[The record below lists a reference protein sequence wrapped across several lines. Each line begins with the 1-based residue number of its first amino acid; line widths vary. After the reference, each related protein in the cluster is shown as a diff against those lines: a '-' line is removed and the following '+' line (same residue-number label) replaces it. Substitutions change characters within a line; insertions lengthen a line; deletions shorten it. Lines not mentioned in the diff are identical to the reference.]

1 MMKSLRAAIVWIV
14 VLLLLAVCAWAIVL
28 YLGWP
33 AWSMVAIVI
42 GVLGFYLLYR
52 FARRLIVDV
61 RSRSAIARPEKVA
74 RLRSEGMS
82 PQAVLRRRWKMAVNT
97 LRRSGLRRH
106 GNPLDVL
113 PWYLMIGR
121 SGAGKTTALTRS
133 RLSLPLQQVDRQGP
147 IQQTANADWWFF
159 DDAVVVDC
167 AGRYVESENS
177 REDREEWGVM
187 LDQLARYR
195 PNEGINGLVLVID
208 VRRLQNPDRDAL
220 AEEGRVLRE
229 RIEQLIRL
237 FDKRFPIYVL
247 VTQCDRVYGWE
258 DWSARLEPGVLDHA
272 MGYLVPHGE
281 TGGFVDRAFLRIGER
296 LGLLRL
302 QLAARAP
309 GATPAL
315 LMFPSELERLKAGLR
330 LFLEACFADHP
341 YLESPFL
348 RGLFFSS
355 GAQEGGAV
363 SALLPDLLPPVP
375 PHRPTHVGF
384 FLHDFFGRILP
395 TDRNASLPAALVNHW
410 RRATR
415 HLGLLAWVVLCIA
428 AALLMA
434 AAFEHNLTTVAMV
447 RETYPLDAR
456 FVGKLD
462 ADSETLD
469 RISDALA
476 VVDKRNDRWI
486 GEWMVATSELG
497 ELEERLQRSFVSNF
511 RQHVE
516 AGAYQTFQEVG
527 PRSKV
532 PAQELRAG
540 RIYNLVRV
548 IHHIQRRKGGGE
560 LSDLSA
566 MPGVLPVDPAGEV
579 GQQTVNRLSRLEVS
593 FIAWHPDDDG
603 FLDSRLASSQALLN
617 QQAYANHP
625 PLSWVLN
632 LPADALLGE
641 DVTLA
646 TFWQP
651 LSRAASGSLDRKG
664 GATAALSSPRVPVA
678 FTAAGQ
684 RAIESFLDD
693 MATAV
698 NDRPKFDR
706 ARAQFDAW
714 YKQQR
719 ASAWYQF
726 AAAFPSGEQLID
738 DEAAWRGALVRVA
751 NGQDP
756 YAQLIA
762 RLRQE
767 FEALPDDDELPHWL
781 LLARTIARLQTE
793 SRVTSL
799 LGNNQAASLFSSIN
813 AVGGRALQQAT
824 TSLPAGRGTVRR
836 DLALRKQ
843 LRAYDAG
850 LDAVMREAL
859 DGEGRALPLAAE
871 FHAYGVDPAV
881 KSSGLRI
888 AAGAMRDLKK
898 ESGFDEPESVVVWKL
913 ASGPLHLLLRYVE
926 QQASCALQKD
936 WESSVMWPLQSTTSM
951 TQIMDQLFGAQ
962 GTVWAFAD
970 GPAKPF
976 LRRDAA
982 RFSVVDTLGYSLPVT
997 PAFLPMLNGAANK
1010 RVGQL
1015 VGQQQLE
1022 AAQRKRQADAEK
1034 RQLEAS
1040 QALQAVE
1047 AQIADGKQKAE
1058 ALRAEQ
1064 FPLAITAQPTG
1075 VNPEATV
1082 KPYQTTL
1089 TLKCAAG
1096 AKVINNFNFPV
1107 SDQLVWSAAQCGQ
1120 ASLEIRIGDLTLN
1133 RRYAGPT
1140 GVIDFVNEFRDGS
1153 HDFGAVDFPNSRARL
1168 DALKVSRISVRYDL
1182 QGQDALLKAQAQ
1194 LLQIAREQEEKSAE
1208 KQRLTTE
1215 QLGQAQAL
1223 VDIRV
1228 PGAAGEPVMQVS
1240 VPPRIGACW
1249 SIESRTSSPQTLQ
1262 AMFDSL
1268 ISSPGTTSNTGS
1280 TPNRTTP

>member
-1 MMKSLRAAIVWIV
+1 MMMKFLRSVIVWVV

-33 AWSMVAIVI
+33 AWSMVAIVC
-42 GVLGFYLLYR
+42 GALGLYLLYR
-52 FARRLIVDV
+52 FLRRLFVAA
-61 RSRSAIARPEKVA
+61 RSRSAIAQPGKTA
-74 RLRSEGMS
+74 RLRTEAMS
-82 PQAVLRRRWKMAVNT
+82 PQAVLRRRWKTAVDT
-97 LRRSGLRRH
+97 LRRSGLRRS

-133 RLSLPLQQVDRQGP
+133 RLSLPLQQVDRLGP
-147 IQQTANADWWFF
+147 IQQTANCDWWFF

-167 AGRYVESENS
+167 AGRYVESEGS
-177 REDREEWGVM
+177 REDREEWSVV

-195 PNEGINGLVLVID
+195 PREGINGLVLAID
-208 VRRLQNPDRDAL
+208 VRRLQNPDRDGL

-247 VTQCDRVYGWE
+247 VTQCDHVYGWE

-272 MGYLVPHGE
+272 MGYLAPTGGGGE
-281 TGGFVDRAFLRIGER
+281 RGGFVDRAFGRIGER

-315 LMFPSELERLKAGLR
+315 LMFPSELEHLKAGLR

-363 SALLPDLLPPVP
+363 SALLPELLPPVP
-375 PHRPTHVGF
+375 AHRPTHVGL

-395 TDRNASLPAALVNHW
+395 TDRHASLPAALVNHW

-415 HLGLLAWVVLCIA
+415 HLGLLAWVVLCVA
-428 AALLMA
+428 AALLMT
-434 AAFEHNLTTVAMV
+434 AAFQHNLTTVAMV

-456 FVGKLD
+456 FVGRLD
-462 ADSETLD
+462 ADSETLE

-476 VVDKRNDRWI
+476 VVDKRNARWI

-497 ELEERLQRSFVSNF
+497 ELERRLQRSFVSNF

-516 AGAYQTFQEVG
+516 ARSYQTFQDVG
-527 PRSKV
+527 PNSKLL
-532 PAQELRAG
+532 PQEIRAG
-540 RIYNLVRV
+540 RVYNLVRH
-548 IHHIQRRKGGGE
+548 IHHIQGRMAGDSRSELGE
-560 LSDLSA
+560 
-566 MPGVLPVDPAGEV
+566 MPGLLAVDPAGDV
-579 GQQTVNRLSRLEVS
+579 KGQTIRRLGRLEVAY
-593 FIAWHPDDDG
+593 IAWHPDDDG
-603 FLDSRLASSQALLN
+603 FLEGRLASSQALLT
-617 QQAYANHP
+617 QQAYASHP
-625 PLSWVLN
+625 PLSWVLD

-651 LSRAASGSLDRKG
+651 LSRASSGALDARVK
-664 GATAALSSPRVPVA
+664 APAPAFAQVRVPVA

-684 RAIESFLDD
+684 RAIETFLDD

-698 NDRPKFDR
+698 SDRPKFEH
-706 ARAQFDAW
+706 ARAQFDGW

-719 ASAWYQF
+719 ANAWYQF
-726 AAAFPSGEQLID
+726 AAAFPSGEQLVAG
-738 DEAAWRGALVRVA
+738 EAPWRGALMRVA

-756 YAQLIA
+756 YTQLIA
-762 RLRQE
+762 RLGQE
-767 FEALPDDDELPHWL
+767 FEALSDDELPNWL
-781 LLARTIARLQTE
+781 LLARTLARLQAE
-793 SRVTSL
+793 SRVGPLLAGNEAVSL
-799 LGNNQAASLFSSIN
+799 ISSLN
-813 AVGGRALQQAT
+813 AVGGRALQQVS
-824 TSLPAGRGTVRR
+824 TSLPASRETVRR
-836 DLALRKQ
+836 DLALRKE
-843 LRAYDAG
+843 LRAYDAV
-850 LDAVMREAL
+850 LDAAMREAL
-859 DGEGRALPLAAE
+859 DGDGRALPLAAE

-881 KSSGLRI
+881 KSSALRT
-888 AAGAMRDLKK
+888 AAGAMRELKQD
-898 ESGFDEPESVVVWKL
+898 SGFDEPESAVVWRL

-936 WESSVMWPLQSTTSM
+936 WESSVMWPLQSATSM

-976 LRRDAA
+976 LRRDAT
-982 RFSVVDTLGYSLPVT
+982 RFGLVETLGYSLPVT
-997 PAFLPMLNGAANK
+997 PAFLPMLNGAVNK
-1010 RVGQL
+1010 RVEQL
-1015 VGQQQLE
+1015 VAQQQLE

-1034 RQLEAS
+1034 RQLESS
-1040 QALQAVE
+1040 QALQALDARSAE
-1047 AQIADGKQKAE
+1047 AKQKAE
-1058 ALRAEQ
+1058 ALRVAQ

-1075 VNPEATV
+1075 VNPEATA

-1089 TLKCAAG
+1089 ALQCAAG
-1096 AKVINNFNFPV
+1096 AKTINNFNFPV
-1107 SDQLVWSAAQCGQ
+1107 SDQLTWSAAQCGE
-1120 ASLEIRIGDLTLN
+1120 ASLEIRIGDLTLT
-1133 RRYAGPT
+1133 RRYPGPT
-1140 GVIDFVNEFRDGS
+1140 GVVDFVHEFRDGMR
-1153 HDFGAVDFPNSRARL
+1153 DFGAVDFPNSRARL
-1168 DALKVSRISVRYDL
+1168 DALKVSKISVRYDF
-1182 QGQDALLKAQAQ
+1182 QGQDALLKAHAQ
-1194 LLQIAREQEEKSAE
+1194 LVQLAREQDEMAAE
-1208 KQRLTTE
+1208 RQRLTAQ

-1223 VDIRV
+1223 IDIRA
-1228 PGAAGEPVMQVS
+1228 PGSAGEPLLQVS

-1249 SIESRTSSPQTLQ
+1249 SAESRGSSPQTLQ

-1268 ISSPGTTSNTGS
+1268 INPGGTTSL
-1280 TPNRTTP
+1280 NRTTP